1 MRVLESISKTSSLF
15 NFLEMREKFT
25 EITRNFLSGLGTVV
39 IVPSY
44 SNRHEFVSP
53 AMMMR
58 RLLPYVRPCG
68 KCVADTDS
76 FSTRG
81 GQRR

>member
-1 MRVLESISKTSSLF
+1 MSL
-15 NFLEMREKFT
+15 KFT
-25 EITRNFLSGLGTVV
+25 EITRNFSSVLGTVV

-44 SNRHEFVSP
+44 SKRHEFVPP

-58 RLLPYVRPCG
+58 RCLLPYVRPCG
-68 KCVADTDS
+68 KYVADKGS

-81 GQRR
+81 VQRP

>member
-1 MRVLESISKTSSLF
+1 MSSLF
-15 NFLEMREKFT
+15 NFLEMRGKFT
-25 EITRNFLSGLGTVV
+25 EITLNFSSVLGTVV

-44 SNRHEFVSP
+44 SKRHEFVSP

-58 RLLPYVRPCG
+58 RCLHPYVRPCG
-68 KCVADTDS
+68 KCVADRGS

-81 GQRR
+81 GQRH